1 MKGFGMPIIEA
12 QATGRV
18 VLSSNIGAMKEIAG
32 IGAHLVDPYSVEDIR
47 AGILKIISDTSY
59 RTSLLSWG
67 LQTPLSIV

>member
-1 MKGFGMPIIEA
+1 MPIIEA

-32 IGAHLVDPYSVEDIR
+32 KGAHLVDPYSVAAITE
-47 AGILKIISDTSY
+47 GILKIMKDPLPIERD
-59 RTSLLSWG
+59 LLQMG